1 MAPKNPYETTQNN
14 FSGTSTNPGGQNIYE
29 STQGNFSGTGGGGGN
44 GGGADNPYLNTQGN
58 FSGTGGGYT
67 GPSMADIQDMMN
79 TTMGN
84 YKPPVYSGP
93 SLEDFGS
100 MMDNKLAGY
109 MTPDQVQAMMSGT
122 LGGGG
127 GYEGPS
133 LSDIQSMMESTLGGY
148 ATTAD
153 VESLMSGTMGSN
165 PPPVVS
171 GPSMADI
178 QDMMNT
184 TMGNFSANL
193 DTGPS
198 MADIQNM
205 MNTTMGNFSAN
216 LDTGPSM
223 ADIESLMESTM
234 GNYITSDQVADMM
247 ATTLG
252 ETGGASA
259 TVLGGDTNVDV
270 NLGGDAPGMSLTEL
284 SQFLGMDPSAYL
296 SGLSSDDQANMDA
309 DGDGTVSQAEL
320 DAYTGNVYSYNAP
333 DNQFGD
339 SVTNLNQ
346 SVIDMLN
353 DPFGENGIPAIANF
367 MDDLSIRQ
375 DQADA
380 DLEQNLVNRGITDS
394 SIADNMRMQHER
406 NQTNERAMLQTNL
419 MQNVIP
425 LYSQTGMGYEQL
437 TDADRQQSLG
447 DFFSF
452 LDRQVAENRWTDQ
465 QAAQGLS
472 LMLNALGMGTI
483 NPSMPAFNIPAGQ
496 PGAGQSLGNLFG
508 NLGTAYLGSG
518 ADLSWLGG

>member
-29 STQGNFSGTGGGGGN
+29 STQGNFSGTGGGGGGQN
-44 GGGADNPYLNTQGN
+44 IYESTQGN

-178 QDMMNT
+178 Q
-184 TMGNFSANL
+184 
-193 DTGPS
+193 
-198 MADIQNM
+198 NM
-205 MNTTMGNFSAN
+205 MNTTLGNFSSN

-234 GNYITSDQVADMM
+234 GNYMTSDQVADMM

-380 DLEQNLVNRGITDS
+380 DFEQNLVNRGITDS

-496 PGAGQSLGNLFG
+496 PGAGQSIGNLLG

>member
-1 MAPKNPYETTQNN
+1 MAPNPYETTQNN

-29 STQGNFSGTGGGGGN
+29 STQGNFSGTGGGGG
-44 GGGADNPYLNTQGN
+44 GGGQNIYESTQGN

-79 TTMGN
+79 TTLGN
-84 YKPPVYSGP
+84 FKPPVYSGP

-109 MTPDQVQAMMSGT
+109 MTPEQVQAMMSGT
-122 LGGGG
+122 MGGGG

-153 VESLMSGTMGSN
+153 VESMMSGTMGSN

-184 TMGNFSANL
+184 TLGNFSA
-193 DTGPS
+193 
-198 MADIQNM
+198 
-205 MNTTMGNFSAN
+205 
-216 LDTGPSM
+216 GPSM

-234 GNYITSDQVADMM
+234 GNYMTPEQVQAMM
-247 ATTLG
+247 ESTM
-252 ETGGASA
+252 GASEPGSVSS
-259 TVLGGDTNVDV
+259 TVNVDLGGDT
-270 NLGGDAPGMSLTEL
+270 PGLSPTEL
-284 SQFLGMDPSAYL
+284 ENLMQSTMGISMADFVSGGNDPA
-296 SGLSSDDQANMDA
+296 DMDA
-309 DGDGTVSQAEL
+309 DGDGKVTQAEL
-320 DAYTGNVYSYNAP
+320 DAYAGNVYSYDAP

-447 DFFSF
+447 DFFQF

-496 PGAGQSLGNLFG
+496 PGAGQSIGNLIG

>member
-1 MAPKNPYETTQNN
+1 MEEIQNLMTT
-14 FSGTSTNPGGQNIYE
+14 TM
-29 STQGNFSGTGGGGGN
+29 GNF
-44 GGGADNPYLNTQGN
+44 D
-58 FSGTGGGYT
+58 T
-67 GPSMADIQDMMN
+67 GPSMDEIENLMN

-84 YKPPVYSGP
+84 YMNT
-93 SLEDFGS
+93 E
-100 MMDNKLAGY
+100 
-109 MTPDQVQAMMSGT
+109 QVQ
-122 LGGGG
+122 
-127 GYEGPS
+127 
-133 LSDIQSMMESTLGGY
+133 D
-148 ATTAD
+148 
-153 VESLMSGTMGSN
+153 LM
-165 PPPVVS
+165 
-171 GPSMADI
+171 
-178 QDMMNT
+178 Q
-184 TMGNFSANL
+184 
-193 DTGPS
+193 
-198 MADIQNM
+198 
-205 MNTTMGNFSAN
+205 
-216 LDTGPSM
+216 
-223 ADIESLMESTM
+223 STM
-234 GNYITSDQVADMM
+234 GA
-247 ATTLG
+247 
-252 ETGGASA
+252 
-259 TVLGGDTNVDV
+259 TNVNVD
-270 NLGGDAPGMSLTEL
+270 LGGDAPGMSLAEL
-284 SQFLGMDPSAYL
+284 SQFLGQDPSAYL
-296 SGLSSDDQANMDA
+296 SGLSSDDKTNMDA

-320 DAYTGNVYSYNAP
+320 DAYTGNVYSYTAP

-472 LMLNALGMGTI
+472 LMLNALGMSTI

-496 PGAGQSLGNLFG
+496 PGAGQSIGNLLG
-508 NLGTAYLGSG
+508 NLGTAWLGAG
-518 ADLSWLGG
+518 GGQSWLGG

>member
-1 MAPKNPYETTQNN
+1 MAPNPYETTQNN

-29 STQGNFSGTGGGGGN
+29 STQGNFSGTGGG
-44 GGGADNPYLNTQGN
+44 
-58 FSGTGGGYT
+58 YT

-79 TTMGN
+79 TTLGN
-84 YKPPVYSGP
+84 YQPPVYSGP

-100 MMDNKLAGY
+100 MMDNKLGGY
-109 MTPDQVQAMMSGT
+109 MTPDQAQAMMESTMANYQPPVYSGPSLEDFGSMMDNKLGGYMTPEQVQAMMSGT
-122 LGGGG
+122 MGGGG
-127 GYEGPS
+127 GYQGPS
-133 LSDIQSMMESTLGGY
+133 AEDWMAKMRDLGY
-148 ATTAD
+148 VTNAD
-153 VESLMSGTMGSN
+153 VENMMSG
-165 PPPVVS
+165 
-171 GPSMADI
+171 
-178 QDMMNT
+178 
-184 TMGNFSANL
+184 TMGNFSA
-193 DTGPS
+193 
-198 MADIQNM
+198 
-205 MNTTMGNFSAN
+205 
-216 LDTGPSM
+216 GPSM

-234 GNYITSDQVADMM
+234 GNYMTPEQVQAMM
-247 ATTLG
+247 ESTM
-252 ETGGASA
+252 GASEPGSVSS
-259 TVLGGDTNVDV
+259 TVNVDLGGDT
-270 NLGGDAPGMSLTEL
+270 PGLSPTEL
-284 SQFLGMDPSAYL
+284 ENLMQSTMGISMADFVSGGNDPA
-296 SGLSSDDQANMDA
+296 DMDA
-309 DGDGTVSQAEL
+309 DGDGKVTQAEL
-320 DAYTGNVYSYNAP
+320 DAYAGNVYSYDAP

-380 DLEQNLVNRGITDS
+380 DFEQNLVNRGITDS

-406 NQTNERAMLQTNL
+406 NQNNERAMLQTNL
-419 MQNVIP
+419 MQNVVP
-425 LYSQTGMGYEQL
+425 LYSQTGMGYEAV

-496 PGAGQSLGNLFG
+496 PGAGQSIGNLIG

>member
-1 MAPKNPYETTQNN
+1 MAPNPYETTQNN
-14 FSGTSTNPGGQNIYE
+14 FSGTSTNPENIYASTQGNYGGTGGGGGGGGGQNIYE
-29 STQGNFSGTGGGGGN
+29 STQGNFSGTGGGGG
-44 GGGADNPYLNTQGN
+44 GN
-58 FSGTGGGYT
+58 VYS
-67 GPSMADIQDMMN
+67 GPSLEDFGSMMDN
-79 TTMGN
+79 KLNNYMTPDQAQAMMESTMGN
-84 YKPPVYSGP
+84 YQPPVYSGP

-122 LGGGG
+122 MGGGG
-127 GYEGPS
+127 GYQGPS
-133 LSDIQSMMESTLGGY
+133 AEDWMAKMRDLGY
-148 ATTAD
+148 VTNAD
-153 VESLMSGTMGSN
+153 VEN
-165 PPPVVS
+165 
-171 GPSMADI
+171 
-178 QDMMNT
+178 MMNAN
-184 TMGNFSANL
+184 MGNFSGTQN
-193 DTGPS
+193 TGPS
-198 MADIQNM
+198 MAEIQDM

-234 GNYITSDQVADMM
+234 GNYMTPDQVEAMM
-247 ATTLG
+247 ESTM
-252 ETGGASA
+252 GALEPGS
-259 TVLGGDTNVDV
+259 VSSNVSVDLGGDT
-270 NLGGDAPGMSLTEL
+270 PGMTQAEL
-284 SQFLGMDPSAYL
+284 AQFLGQDPSAYL
-296 SGLSSDDQANMDA
+296 SGLGDGDTTNMDA
-309 DGDGTVSQAEL
+309 DGDGTVTQTEL
-320 DAYTGNVYSYNAP
+320 DAYAGNVYSYNAP

-353 DPFGENGIPAIANF
+353 DPFGADGIPAIANF

-380 DLEQNLVNRGITDS
+380 DLEQSLVNRGITDS

-419 MQNVIP
+419 MQNVVP
-425 LYSQTGMGYEQL
+425 LYSQTGMGYEAV

-496 PGAGQSLGNLFG
+496 PGAGQSIGNLIG

>member
-1 MAPKNPYETTQNN
+1 MAPNIYETTQNN
-14 FSGTSTNPGGQNIYE
+14 FSGTNTNPPFNPYE
-29 STQGNFSGTGGGGGN
+29 NTQGNFSGTGGGGG
-44 GGGADNPYLNTQGN
+44 GDNPYENTQGN
-58 FSGTGGGYT
+58 FSGTGGGDGYVPPT
-67 GPSMADIQDMMN
+67 MDAIQDMMN
-79 TTMGN
+79 TTLGN
-84 YKPPVYSGP
+84 WTPPVYSGP

-109 MTPDQVQAMMSGT
+109 MTPDQVQAMMGGT

-171 GPSMADI
+171 GPSMAEI

-184 TMGNFSANL
+184 TLGNFS
-193 DTGPS
+193 
-198 MADIQNM
+198 
-205 MNTTMGNFSAN
+205 
-216 LDTGPSM
+216 TGPSM

-234 GNYITSDQVADMM
+234 GNYMTPDQVADMM

-252 ETGGASA
+252 ETGGASS
-259 TVLGGDTNVDV
+259 TVLAGDTNVDV
-270 NLGGDAPGMSLTEL
+270 NVGGDAPGMTLAEL
-284 SQFLGMDPSAYL
+284 SQFLGQDPSAYL
-296 SGLSSDDQANMDA
+296 SDLGSDDQANMDA
-309 DGDGTVSQAEL
+309 DGDGNVSQEEL

-333 DNQFGD
+333 DPALTG
-339 SVTNLNQ
+339 VTGLNQ
-346 SVIDMLN
+346 MAIDYLSGTG
-353 DPFGENGIPAIANF
+353 DIPGIANF
-367 MDDLSIRQ
+367 MDDLDMRHAQ
-375 DQADA
+375 EDA
-380 DLEQNLVNRGITDS
+380 DFEQSLVNRGITDS
-394 SIADNMRMQHER
+394 TIADNMRRQHKR
-406 NQTNERAMLQTNL
+406 SQTNERAMLQTNL
-419 MQNVIP
+419 MQNIVP

-437 TDADRQQSLG
+437 TDTDQQQSLG
-447 DFFSF
+447 DFFQF

>member
-1 MAPKNPYETTQNN
+1 MEEIQNLMTT
-14 FSGTSTNPGGQNIYE
+14 TM
-29 STQGNFSGTGGGGGN
+29 GNF
-44 GGGADNPYLNTQGN
+44 D
-58 FSGTGGGYT
+58 T
-67 GPSMADIQDMMN
+67 GPSMDEIENLMN
-79 TTMGN
+79 TTMG
-84 YKPPVYSGP
+84 
-93 SLEDFGS
+93 D
-100 MMDNKLAGY
+100 Y
-109 MTPDQVQAMMSGT
+109 MNTEQVQ
-122 LGGGG
+122 
-127 GYEGPS
+127 
-133 LSDIQSMMESTLGGY
+133 D
-148 ATTAD
+148 
-153 VESLMSGTMGSN
+153 LM
-165 PPPVVS
+165 
-171 GPSMADI
+171 
-178 QDMMNT
+178 Q
-184 TMGNFSANL
+184 
-193 DTGPS
+193 
-198 MADIQNM
+198 
-205 MNTTMGNFSAN
+205 
-216 LDTGPSM
+216 
-223 ADIESLMESTM
+223 STM
-234 GNYITSDQVADMM
+234 GA
-247 ATTLG
+247 
-252 ETGGASA
+252 
-259 TVLGGDTNVDV
+259 TNVNVD
-270 NLGGDAPGMSLTEL
+270 LGGGDAPGMSLAEL
-284 SQFLGMDPSAYL
+284 SQFLGQDPSAYL

-333 DNQFGD
+333 DNQFGT
-339 SVTNLNQ
+339 SVTDLNQ

-394 SIADNMRMQHER
+394 SIADNMRMQLER

-447 DFFSF
+447 DFFQF

-496 PGAGQSLGNLFG
+496 PGAGQSWGNLLG

>member
-1 MAPKNPYETTQNN
+1 MAPNPYETTQNN

-29 STQGNFSGTGGGGGN
+29 STQGNFSGTGGGGGGQN
-44 GGGADNPYLNTQGN
+44 IYESTQGN

-122 LGGGG
+122 MGGGG

-205 MNTTMGNFSAN
+205 MNTTLGNFSSN

-234 GNYITSDQVADMM
+234 GNYMTPEQVQAMM
-247 ATTLG
+247 ESTM
-252 ETGGASA
+252 GASEPGSVSS
-259 TVLGGDTNVDV
+259 TVNVDLGGDT
-270 NLGGDAPGMSLTEL
+270 PGLSPTEL
-284 SQFLGMDPSAYL
+284 ENLMQSTMGISMADFVSGGNDPA
-296 SGLSSDDQANMDA
+296 DMDA
-309 DGDGTVSQAEL
+309 DGDGKVTQAEL
-320 DAYTGNVYSYNAP
+320 DAYAGNVYSYDAP

-339 SVTNLNQ
+339 SVTDLNQ

-447 DFFSF
+447 DFFQF

-496 PGAGQSLGNLFG
+496 PGAGQSIGNLLG
-508 NLGTAYLGSG
+508 NLGTAWLGAG
-518 ADLSWLGG
+518 GGQSWLGG

>member
-1 MAPKNPYETTQNN
+1 MAPNPYETTQNN

-29 STQGNFSGTGGGGGN
+29 STQGNFSGTGGGGG
-44 GGGADNPYLNTQGN
+44 GGGQNIYESTQGN

-79 TTMGN
+79 TTLGN
-84 YKPPVYSGP
+84 FKPPVYSGP

-100 MMDNKLAGY
+100 MMDNKLGGY
-109 MTPDQVQAMMSGT
+109 MTPDQAQAMMESTMANYQPPVYSGPSLEDFGSMMDNKLGGYMTPEQVQAMMSGT
-122 LGGGG
+122 MGGGG
-127 GYEGPS
+127 GYQGPS
-133 LSDIQSMMESTLGGY
+133 AEDWMAKMRDLGY
-148 ATTAD
+148 VTNAD
-153 VESLMSGTMGSN
+153 VENMMSG
-165 PPPVVS
+165 
-171 GPSMADI
+171 
-178 QDMMNT
+178 
-184 TMGNFSANL
+184 TMGNFSA
-193 DTGPS
+193 
-198 MADIQNM
+198 
-205 MNTTMGNFSAN
+205 
-216 LDTGPSM
+216 GPSM

-234 GNYITSDQVADMM
+234 GNYMTPEQVQAMM
-247 ATTLG
+247 ESTM
-252 ETGGASA
+252 GASEPGSVSS
-259 TVLGGDTNVDV
+259 TVNVDLGGDT
-270 NLGGDAPGMSLTEL
+270 PGLSPTEL
-284 SQFLGMDPSAYL
+284 ENLMQSTMGISMADFVSGGNDPA
-296 SGLSSDDQANMDA
+296 DMDA
-309 DGDGTVSQAEL
+309 DGDGKVTQAEL
-320 DAYTGNVYSYNAP
+320 DAYAGNVYSYDAP

-496 PGAGQSLGNLFG
+496 PGAGQSIGNLLG